1 MVELQPMK
9 QLYRQLIR
17 PTIKYLVSKE
27 MRYVYLMQ
35 VLAVGFLL
43 CMLYLLVR
51 TLLIN

>member
-1 MVELQPMK
+1 MDKVPPMK

-17 PTIKYLVSKE
+17 PTIKYLANKE

-43 CMLYLLVR
+43 CMLCLLVR